1 MDNLPFLLLFG
12 ITALALFF
20 AGYLGKIIKVPILLM
35 YILVGI
41 LLARLIHFNSEI
53 KILGEIGIVI
63 LFFFLGLEF
72 NITKVIQIAK
82 RVWIAG
88 LIDFLFNFILIFLI
102 LLLVGFDFLLS
113 FGIAGI
119 SYASS
124 SAITTKMIIDEH
136 RIANSETE
144 FILGLMVFED
154 LLAPFIVAFSAA
166 FFLGN
171 SINITMSIWILLK
184 LILVVGSS
192 ILLAILIRKFLSD
205 FIDKYF
211 RDEIL
216 TLMIMG
222 FVIMISGFTKYL
234 GLSEALGAFLVGIIV
249 SESGKSYQV
258 ESLIIPIRD
267 ITVSY
272 FFLVFG
278 SSVVFTFTFTSNL
291 PLIWI
296 LIPIAFIAVFGKIFT
311 GIIGG
316 KIYGLSK
323 RKSAIAGLS
332 IVNRGEFSIAIS
344 QYLSLALA
352 PLATLYIFIL
362 AFVGIVLSQFSANIS
377 NIFYKKKK
385 LRN

>member
-1 MDNLPFLLLFG
+1 MENLPFLLLFG

-88 LIDFLFNFILIFLI
+88 LIDFLFNFILIFVI

-136 RIANSETE
+136 RIANTETE

-171 SINITMSIWILLK
+171 SINFTMSIWILLK

-192 ILLAILIRKFLSD
+192 IFIAVLIRKFLSD

-278 SSVVFTFTFTSNL
+278 SSVVFTFTSNL

-296 LIPIAFIAVFGKIFT
+296 LIPIAFIAVSGKIFT

-385 LRN
+385 SRN